1 MESFKIEMLGSC
13 GGVRTVKATDEIKAF
28 ETLDYKRVTYS
39 NKKELGKSFV
49 IATIVSPHGNES
61 NYKISKII

>member
-13 GGVRTVKATDEIKAF
+13 GGVRTVKATDEVKAF
-28 ETLDYKRVTYS
+28 ETLDYKHVNYTK
-39 NKKELGKSFV
+39 KKELGKTFV

-61 NYKISKII
+61 KYKISKIN